1 LLEDDDRALLARVT
15 ILVVTYESR
24 HCLEGLSRLLSAC
37 PQVVV
42 VDNASRDGTAQQ
54 AQALWPHAR
63 VQVMPH
69 NEGFGAANNAGL
81 RQVSTPLALLLNPDC
96 QLDMGSLLALIR
108 AAEAFPEAAIL
119 APQLTDHQG
128 RKDQSYRWPRWTWRS
143 RGPIAQGPA
152 CVGFV
157 CGAAMLWRLDA
168 FVGVGYFDDDFFLY
182 YEDDDLC
189 LRLFHARRPMM
200 IIPEATAVHEGRR
213 SVSGRFRMK
222 SEHLRGYWHARS
234 KLTFLQKH
242 RSVHAARKARSR
254 LLLLTP
260 LALPLRVLL
269 FSPRLIARM
278 VGRWQGLAT
287 WTPKEMPHG

>member
-1 LLEDDDRALLARVT
+1 MLEDGDRALLDRVT

-24 HCLEGLSRLLSAC
+24 HCLEGLSPLLSVC
-37 PQVVV
+37 PHVVL

-54 AQALWPHAR
+54 AQALWSHAR
-63 VQVMPH
+63 IEVMPY
-69 NEGFGAANNAGL
+69 NQGFGAANNAGL
-81 RQVSTPLALLLNPDC
+81 RQISTPLALLLNPDC
-96 QLDMGSLLALIR
+96 RLGLPALLTLIR
-108 AAEAFPEAAIL
+108 ASQAFPQAAIL
-119 APQLTDHQG
+119 APQLTDSHG

-157 CGAAMLWRLDA
+157 CGAAMLWRLEA
-168 FVGVGYFDDDFFLY
+168 FAGVGYFDEDFFLY

-189 LRLFHARRPMM
+189 LRLFQSRRPMM
-200 IIPEATAVHEGRR
+200 IIPEATSVHEGRQ

-242 RSVHAARKARSR
+242 RSMQAARKARSR
-254 LLLLTP
+254 LLLLTT
-260 LALPLRVLL
+260 LALPLRVLF

-287 WTPKEMPHG
+287 WTPEEMSHG